1 MKFRFLACLGSSVLA
16 TAWLAWPGHAQFSQF
31 PGPPLFESVVLRLG
45 FAPDPTVLRGISGGE
60 LPAREVAS
68 RVETPTGPCAGFVD
82 RQPDHLVTLTEFFDY
97 LDLQVYSPE
106 DTTLIVTGPGG
117 TWCNDDLVDRSPG
130 IAGQWLPGRYQ
141 IWVGSY
147 RQHAYHPYILRLS
160 QVR

>member
-1 MKFRFLACLGSSVLA
+1 MLVRSLACLGSALLA
-16 TAWLAWPGHAQFSQF
+16 VAGWSGLARAQFNQF
-31 PGPPLFESVVLRLG
+31 PGPPIFENAVLSLG

-60 LPAREVAS
+60 LPAREIAGQA
-68 RVETPTGPCAGFVD
+68 ETPTGACAGFVD
-82 RQPDHLVTLTEFFDY
+82 RQPDHILTLTEFFDY

-106 DTTLIVTGPGG
+106 DTTLVVNGPGG
-117 TWCNDDLVDRSPG
+117 TWCNDDIVQRNPG

-141 IWVGSY
+141 VWIGSY